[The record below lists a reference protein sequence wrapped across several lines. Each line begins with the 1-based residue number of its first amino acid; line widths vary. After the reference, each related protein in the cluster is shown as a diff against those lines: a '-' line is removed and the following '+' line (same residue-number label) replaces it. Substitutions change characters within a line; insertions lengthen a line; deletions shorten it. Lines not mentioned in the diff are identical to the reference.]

1 MPSGNVSRRILRL
14 ERSIMQVNV
23 TSVSAAVA
31 NLSECRANV
40 VKAAGKTGE
49 VIKAYAT
56 AMNQAFDLVNNEGVI
71 TSKWFELKGKL
82 KAGVNDERKA
92 FKAAMESAGFSNAT
106 ADVYWQR
113 VKEASGY
120 QTTGQRVQG
129 AASVDEK
136 TIAEL
141 KTIINR
147 IFKAEENGD
156 STADKSSEVKGQL
169 MDIFAELGGDVD
181 TLG

>member
-1 MPSGNVSRRILRL
+1 VIFSQPAYIIPQSNGI
-14 ERSIMQVNV
+14 
-23 TSVSAAVA
+23 
-31 NLSECRANV
+31 
-40 VKAAGKTGE
+40 VKLF
-49 VIKAYAT
+49 V
-56 AMNQAFDLVNNEGVI
+56 D
-71 TSKWFELKGKL
+71 
-82 KAGVNDERKA
+82 A
-92 FKAAMESAGFSNAT
+92 FKAEGFGEAT
-106 ADVYWQR
+106 INVYWQR

-129 AASVDEK
+129 ASSVDEK
-136 TIAEL
+136 TLAEL

-169 MDIFAELGGDVD
+169 MDIFAELGGDID